1 MTWQWWAA
9 ITIYIVGAAGGMA
22 YVGVKYQRE
31 MDRARTRHRA
41 SPLTIP
47 SGIEDAKETAFLL
60 CVCVAVWPIVSV
72 LVVLYYGITAPFWL
86 GKQIEGRKIERR
98 RALAKQHQEQ
108 ADNLRHMAQ
117 DFERGTTERQVLLD
131 SARHLADKANKADT
145 LK

>member
-9 ITIYIVGAAGGMA
+9 IMIYIVGAVGGMA

-31 MDRARTRHRA
+31 AERARANR
-41 SPLTIP
+41 SPLTVEI
-47 SGIEDAKETAFLL
+47 GVEEAKETAFLL
-60 CVCVAVWPIVSV
+60 CVCVAVWPVVSV

-98 RALAKQHQEQ
+98 RALAKQHREQ